1 MNWVDLAALA
11 VLALSSLVAFG
22 RGLVREVLGIG
33 AWLGASV
40 AAVAAFGAVS
50 PLARSGIADQTVA
63 DAAALGGV
71 FLVVLLALWLLARR
85 VSDAVQRSAAGSL
98 DRTLGLVFGAAR
110 GAALLVVAYILA
122 GLVIGADQWPAP
134 VREARSLPII
144 YQGAIWAADQLPP
157 DYRPAVA
164 PLPASRTA
172 TAAALMRATPVGR
185 ALGPR
190 AQGSGAQGPG
200 PSRE

>member
-1 MNWVDLAALA
+1 MNWVDLTVLAL
-11 VLALSSLVAFG
+11 VALSSLVAFA

-33 AWLGASV
+33 AWLGASA
-40 AAVAAFGAVS
+40 AAVAAFGTVS
-50 PLARSGIADQTVA
+50 PFARGAIADQTAA

-71 FLVVLLALWLLARR
+71 FLVVLLVLWLIARR
-85 VSDAVQRSAAGSL
+85 VSDAVRRSAVGGL
-98 DRTLGLVFGAAR
+98 DRSLGLVFGAAR
-110 GAALLVVAYILA
+110 GAALLVIGYILA

-144 YQGAIWAADQLPP
+144 HQGAVWTVAQLPP

-164 PLPASRTA
+164 PPPTGRT
-172 TAAALMRATPVGR
+172 TSAAALMRAIPVGR

-190 AQGSGAQGPG
+190 LQGPG
-200 PSRE
+200 PPRE

>member
-1 MNWVDLAALA
+1 MNWVDLAVFAL
-11 VLALSSLVAFG
+11 LALSGLVGFL

-33 AWLGASV
+33 AWVGA
-40 AAVAAFGAVS
+40 AAVAVLAFGTVS
-50 PLARSGIADQTVA
+50 PLARASIADPSVA

-71 FLVVLLALWLLARR
+71 FLAVLLVLWLIART
-85 VSDAVQRSAAGSL
+85 VSNAVRRSAVGGL

-122 GLVIGADQWPAP
+122 GLAVAVEGWPAP
-134 VREARSLPII
+134 VLEARSLPIVH
-144 YQGAIWAADQLPP
+144 QGAAWAASQLPP

-164 PLPASRTA
+164 APPAGR
-172 TAAALMRATPVGR
+172 AASAADLLRANPVGR

-190 AQGSGAQGPG
+190 
-200 PSRE
+200 

>member
-1 MNWVDLAALA
+1 MNWVDLAVLA
-11 VLALSSLVAFG
+11 VLALSSLVAFA

-33 AWLGASV
+33 AWLGASA

-50 PLARSGIADQTVA
+50 PLARASIADQTVA

-71 FLVVLLALWLLARR
+71 FLIVLLVLWLLARR
-85 VSDAVQRSAAGSL
+85 VSDAVQRSAVGGL

-110 GAALLVVAYILA
+110 GAALLVVGYILA

-144 YQGAIWAADQLPP
+144 HQGAVWAAAQLPP

-164 PLPASRTA
+164 PPPAGRTA
-172 TAAALMRATPVGR
+172 TAAALMRATPAGR

-190 AQGSGAQGPG
+190 AQGSGAQGPA